1 MADGTFVNT
10 LETFDELTGLGGTNR
25 LNATL
30 MDDAGTP
37 ILSNIQNIYLQSRN
51 VAAELSLENADS
63 VAQVWTSR
71 STNDLTVTFV
81 QNAVVMG
88 VTATTAASVFDL
100 AYADDASGGAQS
112 IVLQGAGT
120 AANEVTLRAT
130 DAGTAITEVT
140 INAASGTNKVSLDGD
155 MDNTEVLTISGSA
168 ALVIDTDTT
177 GFTFLTSL
185 VAGAYTGDLEIDISA
200 STTIESVVT
209 GGGDDTVTIDGGNLI
224 AAAVLAV
231 NLGAGANTLSLT
243 DIDTDVAIDTL
254 VFTGDDLAISNV
266 GTLSFADN
274 IVLGTDD
281 SATIDLDGIA
291 PTAVT
296 FAGTVDLD
304 SAAVAAALSFANTAA
319 TLNVTFAGELD
330 DVGVT
335 PVGGSIDLGA
345 DVTTSTVTFGADVG
359 ATAVVNFTG
368 EVLETL
374 TLAVSEDGV
383 SVDALVTGL
392 DDADT
397 DTLTS
402 LTLSDTSEA
411 GDATITVAVVETLNL
426 TSITLSGGE
435 ATNFELDTTDVAFE
449 SAVTYTIG
457 GFGVGSEIITDAAT
471 VRETFAFVGAN
482 IADIVITGYS
492 QNAGANGDRVSFGSL
507 TGVDSIADL
516 DFDFVGGDTLI
527 TSDAF
532 DGTITIVGVDI
543 AANAYNFTFA

>member
-1 MADGTFVNT
+1 
-10 LETFDELTGLGGTNR
+10 
-25 LNATL
+25 